1 MNNTNLEGKTLRE
14 QLEEATSSLR
24 SWLNACDAIMNAT
37 NAMKKTSEE
46 IESTNNVLQDL
57 MKEDSVTVKVLDLS
71 DIGFEISE
79 GFNGSKPVKIII
91 TSPTRNKNKMVINF
105 FCVMEDG
112 NIEKIQ
118 FSDNN

>member
-1 MNNTNLEGKTLRE
+1 MNDTNLEGKILRE
-14 QLEEATSSLR
+14 QLEDATSSLG
-24 SWLNACDAIMNAT
+24 SWLNACNAIMDAINAV
-37 NAMKKTSEE
+37 KKSTEE
-46 IESTNNVLQDL
+46 IESANNVLQDL
-57 MKEDSVTVKVLDLS
+57 MKENPVAVKVLNLS